1 MIISKIIRFLNGYKI
16 SRANGISK
24 VKIRDSATTYI
35 RICKNSIQGEGSLLL
50 NPNAV
55 NRKESSKLRIDDGG
69 VLIINGTVSLYT
81 GFNIHI
87 GKGGML
93 RIEDGTFINENSLIS
108 IADKCEIGKQCAIS
122 NNVTIIDSNFH
133 EINGGLR
140 SRGIKIGNK
149 VLIGLNTTVLKGSI
163 INDNCVIGAESVVVG
178 EIEKNSIATGRIA
191 KRINEC
197 VGWK

>member
-16 SRANGISK
+16 SRANGISN

-35 RICKNSIQGEGSLLL
+35 RICKNSIQGEGFCCWIRMQLIEKNHQNWELMM
-50 NPNAV
+50 
-55 NRKESSKLRIDDGG
+55 G

-87 GKGGML
+87 GKGGVL

-133 EINGGLR
+133 EINGELR
-140 SRGIKIGNK
+140 SKEIKIGNK
-149 VLIGLNTTVLKGSI
+149 VLIGLNTTVLKG
-163 INDNCVIGAESVVVG
+163 V
-178 EIEKNSIATGRIA
+178 
-191 KRINEC
+191 
-197 VGWK
+197 

>member
-1 MIISKIIRFLNGYKI
+1 
-16 SRANGISK
+16 
-24 VKIRDSATTYI
+24 
-35 RICKNSIQGEGSLLL
+35 
-50 NPNAV
+50 
-55 NRKESSKLRIDDGG
+55 
-69 VLIINGTVSLYT
+69 
-81 GFNIHI
+81 
-87 GKGGML
+87 ML

-133 EINGGLR
+133 EINGELR
-140 SRGIKIGNK
+140 SKEIKIGNK
-149 VLIGLNTTVLKGSI
+149 VLIGLNTTVLKGSL
-163 INDNCVIGAESVVVG
+163 INDNCVIGVESVVVG